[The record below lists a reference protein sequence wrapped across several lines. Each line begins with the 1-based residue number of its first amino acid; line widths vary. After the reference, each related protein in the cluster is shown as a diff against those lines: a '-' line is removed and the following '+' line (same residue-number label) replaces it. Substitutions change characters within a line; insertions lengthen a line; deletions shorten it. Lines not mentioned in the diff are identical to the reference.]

1 MARPHP
7 IYLAIWIDLEYPF
20 PHHFPRQWS
29 ISPARQLAR
38 LVRHGQHGTG
48 KTTMGNDFSM
58 AGRNF
63 IQSYAHIDP
72 LAMYYRRD
80 FFSFHHQLMSLTSFT
95 CADPGKIL
103 SPRLLHFSSLT
114 VTDPVILSRDEVQC
128 LSWGAIDTCKQF
140 QNLKSYSSQAIHQIQ
155 IRIA

>member
-1 MARPHP
+1 MQARLISACIYMARPHP

-20 PHHFPRQWS
+20 PHHFPHQWS

-80 FFSFHHQLMSLTSFT
+80 FSVFITSSCPLLPSRAQTPAKYYLLAFSTFLHLPSQ
-95 CADPGKIL
+95 IL
-103 SPRLLHFSSLT
+103 WSSHEMKCSVYHEGQWT
-114 VTDPVILSRDEVQC
+114 HASNFKT
-128 LSWGAIDTCKQF
+128 
-140 QNLKSYSSQAIHQIQ
+140 
-155 IRIA
+155 